1 MPNGPL
7 TSLWSVT
14 AFSPVFGDEQNEG
27 DPDATAARAK
37 NDLIRENLPQGIIS
51 NLL

>member
-27 DPDATAARAK
+27 DPDATAGQQK
-37 NDLIRENLPQGIIS
+37 DLIRENLPQGIIS